1 MKKSIS
7 KIIALILVLSL
18 ALCSMGIGASAL
30 TPTEERHL
38 KFNSDGKFTI
48 LNLSDF
54 QDGALGNPLT
64 NDFIEKSIEK
74 YKPDLIVLTGDNIA
88 GYRCPTKLQAKAAV
102 DSFMKVFEKMGVP
115 VAIVFGNHDSQNS
128 VSRETQ
134 MKWYES
140 YSCNISYD
148 EGDSIDGVG
157 TYNVPIYSSDGSD
170 KVSFNLF
177 MFDSGAN
184 DEVNGGYDHLKQN
197 QIDWYKQTSEKLN
210 EENGGTVY
218 SIAFQHII
226 VKEIYDALKVT
237 DHDGDNTIK
246 SKGVYYTLPDDAAA
260 GSTLG
265 EAPMPG
271 TINSGEYQAFLD
283 EGNVLATVSGHDHV
297 NSFVIPY
304 KGIDIINTPTSGM
317 GSYGNKAT
325 RGGRVF
331 VLDENNPQNYETYT
345 YTFAELYKS
354 NGFVSFLLDLR
365 EFYDN
370 FINFFKDLFYK
381 VTGSGGF

>member
-170 KVSFNLF
+170 KVS
-177 MFDSGAN
+177 
-184 DEVNGGYDHLKQN
+184 
-197 QIDWYKQTSEKLN
+197 
-210 EENGGTVY
+210 
-218 SIAFQHII
+218 
-226 VKEIYDALKVT
+226 
-237 DHDGDNTIK
+237 
-246 SKGVYYTLPDDAAA
+246 
-260 GSTLG
+260 
-265 EAPMPG
+265 
-271 TINSGEYQAFLD
+271 
-283 EGNVLATVSGHDHV
+283 
-297 NSFVIPY
+297 
-304 KGIDIINTPTSGM
+304 
-317 GSYGNKAT
+317 
-325 RGGRVF
+325 
-331 VLDENNPQNYETYT
+331 
-345 YTFAELYKS
+345 
-354 NGFVSFLLDLR
+354 
-365 EFYDN
+365 
-370 FINFFKDLFYK
+370 
-381 VTGSGGF
+381 